1 MNAPNASLDT
11 PNLNSPS
18 TSLNASS
25 ESKVPRN
32 RVLVVGCGYLGVR
45 VARLALTRGDQV
57 WATTRRRERA
67 AELAAEGISPLVVDW
82 TDRRTMR
89 DLPEVDGV
97 LVAVSYDPRGG
108 SDRETAIVG
117 GLSNLLTAIGAG
129 RAGNSARGNPVA
141 SRNAASGSG
150 DSPRMCYISTT
161 GVYHQADG
169 RWVDESSPT
178 HPRREG
184 GQAHLRAEQRLHRA
198 WPGGPWTILRLAG
211 IYGPGRVP
219 RVADVIAGRPL
230 ASSDRGHLN
239 LIHVDDAAAAVGVVL
254 GIGGE
259 RPMAG
264 LGDPAGL
271 RHLYVVADDR
281 PVVRGE
287 FYREVA
293 RQAGV
298 DPPRFVASTESTAGN
313 GSGSATGKGSGGPE
327 RVPPQQET
335 SPRRGDTDKR
345 VWNRRMK
352 RDLLPRLR
360 YPSYREGL
368 ADVLGRRLPN
378 RSPNP

>member
-1 MNAPNASLDT
+1 MNAAT
-11 PNLNSPS
+11 G
-18 TSLNASS
+18 T
-25 ESKVPRN
+25 EVPRK
-32 RVLVVGCGYLGVR
+32 RLLVVGCGYLGVR

-67 AELAAEGISPLVVDW
+67 AELAAEGISPLIVDW

-89 DLPEVDGV
+89 NLPEVDGV
-97 LVAVSYDPRGG
+97 LVAVSYDSRGG
-108 SDRETAIVG
+108 ADRETAIVG
-117 GLSNLLTAIGAG
+117 GLSNLLDEIGA
-129 RAGNSARGNPVA
+129 SRGAN
-141 SRNAASGSG
+141 
-150 DSPRMCYISTT
+150 SPRLCYISTT
-161 GVYHQADG
+161 GVYHQSDG
-169 RWVDESSPT
+169 RWVDETSPA

-184 GQAHLRAEQRLHRA
+184 GRAHLRAEQTLHRA

-230 ASSDRGHLN
+230 TSSDRGHLN
-239 LIHVDDAAAAVGVVL
+239 LIHVDDAAAAAGVVL
-254 GIGGE
+254 GTGGA
-259 RPMAG
+259 RPSVG
-264 LGDPAGL
+264 SGDRPRLGK
-271 RHLYVVADDR
+271 LYVVADDR

-298 DPPRFVASTESTAGN
+298 DPPQFVASTESAAGRGDG
-313 GSGSATGKGSGGPE
+313 GSEPVSPRRG
-327 RVPPQQET
+327 VP
-335 SPRRGDTDKR
+335 PRRGDTDKR

-368 ADVLGRRLPN
+368 ADVLGRRLPI